1 MGLNML
7 GVNVRDLMC
16 EIDCGVMAW
25 WTRKKASKKERLE
38 WVILEISHF
47 SSKYKKVWSA
57 PIGHGA
63 TRKELI
69 MWIASGRPI
78 R

>member
-1 MGLNML
+1 MGLNMS
-7 GVNVRDLMC
+7 GVYVRELMC
-16 EIDCGVMAW
+16 EMYCGVMAW

-47 SSKYKKVWSA
+47 SSKYKKVWST

-63 TRKELI
+63 TWKELI
-69 MWIASGRPI
+69 MCIASGRPI